1 MDIFLKPLAKLVIL
15 EMSLRSSSID
25 GGVCLGVWPSGSEF
39 SDLII
44 VRPVERFGI
53 ARDSRGDSEIGMIP
67 PYLLLLLLLPLGM
80 IAMLLR
86 PVCPL
91 TRSKTLLASSSEAL
105 TTIILPLFVPCYR
118 DVIRAV
124 FHRITEEPMLSGDWY
139 MVH

>member
-53 ARDSRGDSEIGMIP
+53 ARDSRGNASIGTIP
-67 PYLLLLLLLPLGM
+67 PYLLLLPLGM
-80 IAMLLR
+80 MVMLLLR
-86 PVCPL
+86 PFCPL
-91 TRSKTLLASSSEAL
+91 TRRKILASFPEAIS
-105 TTIILPLFVPCYR
+105 TIIPLFVLCYG